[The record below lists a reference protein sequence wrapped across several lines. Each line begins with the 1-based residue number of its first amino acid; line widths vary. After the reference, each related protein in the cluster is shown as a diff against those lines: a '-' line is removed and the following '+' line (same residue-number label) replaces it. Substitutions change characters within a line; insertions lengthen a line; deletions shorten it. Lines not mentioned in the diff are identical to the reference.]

1 LKTEDVQK
9 CMRQLMEAEGL
20 LGDGRIEDARAIV
33 VGVRAE
39 LAAIDE
45 LTAPIS
51 LTWMFVE
58 RLEKRLVVNG

>member
-1 LKTEDVQK
+1 
-9 CMRQLMEAEGL
+9 MEAEGL